1 MNTQNIS
8 STSFRFFSLLGG
20 VITPPFSALR
30 RGICIADIRP
40 GICCCRLKRHAR
52 RITVSSVILWAVF
65 GYVRREMQT
74 VSTNRSGAAA
84 YICLLL
90 NIRIG
95 VYEYTHY
102 LSIRQ
107 ILRNAISLHY
117 ILRLLTVRARITAP
131 DRKSFQICF
140 PDTERFFLLISSSVS
155 TLILCS
161 ETPRR

>member
-1 MNTQNIS
+1 MNI
-8 STSFRFFSLLGG
+8 TSFLLILVGG
-20 VITPPFSALR
+20 VRTPPVSALR

-40 GICCCRLKRHAR
+40 ELCCCRLKRHAR
-52 RITVSSVILWAVF
+52 RITVSSVILRAVF

-74 VSTNRSGAAA
+74 DRTNRSGAA

-131 DRKSFQICF
+131 DRKSFRICF
-140 PDTERFFLLISSSVS
+140 PDAEKFFLLISSSVS

-161 ETPRR
+161 ETLRR

>member
-1 MNTQNIS
+1 MNI
-8 STSFRFFSLLGG
+8 TSFLLILVGG
-20 VITPPFSALR
+20 VRTPPVSALR

-40 GICCCRLKRHAR
+40 ELCCCRLKRHAR
-52 RITVSSVILWAVF
+52 RITVSSVILRAVF

-74 VSTNRSGAAA
+74 VSTNRSGAA

-131 DRKSFQICF
+131 DRKSFRICF
-140 PDTERFFLLISSSVS
+140 PDAEKFFLLISSSVS

-161 ETPRR
+161 ETLRR

>member
-30 RGICIADIRP
+30 RGIYIAVIRF
-40 GICCCRLKRHAR
+40 GICCCQLKRHAR

-74 VSTNRSGAAA
+74 VSTNRSVATAHT
-84 YICLLL
+84 CLLL

-107 ILRNAISLHY
+107 ILCNAISLHY
-117 ILRLLTVRARITAP
+117 ILRLLTVRARITAH
-131 DRKSFQICF
+131 DRISFRICF
-140 PDTERFFLLISSSVS
+140 SDTDNLLP
-155 TLILCS
+155 LIMQSLCK
-161 ETPRR
+161 